1 MVPQQPPPP
10 QQPQWIF
17 EASSGPMWP
26 PVPPPPPAAAGSAAV
41 GSSHPSNFSSSQLAM
56 NGSQPCLMIPEVAE
70 RDLVYDDHYYPAQFV
85 LDAPCGSSLGGHAA
99 APIIERQRSLPR
111 TSRPQ
116 SNNQPIPP
124 PPPHLQPSLSR
135 KGNLAPNQINMLIKT
150 YLRFFVTLGLSLFNS
165 WDDPLIKT
173 KTISLTNIWGWVY
186 LET

>member
-17 EASSGPMWP
+17 EASPGAGPMWP
-26 PVPPPPPAAAGSAAV
+26 PPPPGGQQQPATGGPSVAGSQP
-41 GSSHPSNFSSSQLAM
+41 GNFSSSQLAM

-70 RDLVYDDHYYPAQFV
+70 RDLVYYDDHYNPVSQFV
-85 LDAPCGSSLGGHAA
+85 LDAPCGSSSLGGQG

-111 TSRPQ
+111 TGSRPLHQ

-135 KGNLAPNQINMLIKT
+135 KGNLAPNQINMYKA
-150 YLRFFVTLGLSLFNS
+150 YSQLRSQ
-165 WDDPLIKT
+165 
-173 KTISLTNIWGWVY
+173 
-186 LET
+186 